1 MQINLGTASLSPA
14 AITAQ
19 SNAVSSSLASAVS
32 SGALAS
38 SISEEATKRGEI
50 VSVTTE
56 LEQSAVVEL
65 LDIVLAA
72 EVDEVSN
79 WAYLAVGIPNL
90 CLVALIVTCW
100 IALAWPRKADFWS
113 SESKS
118 EDAAQNSADLGKSVC
133 TAYRDC

>member
-56 LEQSAVVEL
+56 LQQSAVVEL

-79 WAYLAVGIPNL
+79 WAYLTVAIPNL
-90 CLVALIVTCW
+90 CFVALIVTCW
-100 IALAWPRKADFWS
+100 IALAWPRKAALWS

-118 EDAAQNSADLGKSVC
+118 EDAAQNSADLGKSV
-133 TAYRDC
+133 DS